1 MLFTAAL
8 MDMLIRLIYDYNC
21 SSGSGSGI
29 AEFDGEYFDLVVGKR
44 DMMLAF
50 TDLIIFLGSKK
61 SYVWQLDKNVYTQKL
76 ASSPRISL
84 FISTEVLTQM

>member
-29 AEFDGEYFDLVVGKR
+29 AEFGGEYFDLVWYFVKER
-44 DMMLAF
+44 
-50 TDLIIFLGSKK
+50 
-61 SYVWQLDKNVYTQKL
+61 
-76 ASSPRISL
+76 
-84 FISTEVLTQM
+84 